1 MPKFAGAEHNMLI
14 YYNLPAINR
23 LNIDAYKHFVN
34 AFAQHAI
41 DSTAMFNPTAI
52 IYAAMLG
59 HIDLVEMFIR
69 KDVKLV
75 NQHDEYGLTPLI
87 AAVCGKN
94 TIIRIIEILI
104 EEGANIDEKNYHDET
119 PLICAVSRGYATLVQ
134 IFITKGA
141 NVDLQDEAGQT
152 ALIHAVLKGHANI
165 VKILLYNG
173 AKTDLADN
181 SGQTPLMHALLQK
194 NDTIIEMLITEDAAG
209 IDKPDNYDKTPLI
222 FAAMSGHDAVV
233 TTLLNRGAEI
243 DKPDKYGNTPL
254 ISAAIEGHN
263 AVVKTLLNHGAKIN
277 QPDNYG
283 NTPLISAAMSGHNAV
298 VKTLLNHGAKINQ
311 PDNYGETA
319 LISAAIE
326 GHNAVVKT
334 LLNYGAKINQP
345 DNYGNTPLI
354 SAAMSGHNAVVKTL
368 LNHGVKYVATFNTI
382 ANTPS
387 VSDHNKAFLTT
398 LENYVSQQDKQTV
411 ACFALAL
418 LASTAIAAIGVLA
431 LFSISCHWV
440 ICLAVAIVS
449 CSSSSVFMAL
459 LCKQNAQRQTI
470 DTTHEHTLLHRFL
483 LGLINIAPAACVV
496 FHMSSILCPPLLLVV
511 IGIMSIS
518 LLSNSF
524 YTREP
529 NKIPAIMANTSR
541 C

>member
-298 VKTLLNHGAKINQ
+298 VKTLLNHG
-311 PDNYGETA
+311 
-319 LISAAIE
+319 
-326 GHNAVVKT
+326 
-334 LLNYGAKINQP
+334 
-345 DNYGNTPLI
+345 
-354 SAAMSGHNAVVKTL
+354 
-368 LNHGVKYVATFNTI
+368 VKYVATFNTI